1 MQDAIGEIYRTYA
14 EDVYR
19 FALRLCGNT
28 AQAEDILQETML
40 RAIEHYDRFE
50 GRCTVK
56 TWLCTIA
63 RNIWLNQSTRAEQ
76 KNVPLEEAAN
86 ADDGAPIE
94 QRVSDRMQAKE
105 IHRLLHDLE
114 EPYKEV
120 FSLRVFAELPFGEI
134 GALFGKTPNW
144 ARVTFFRAKEKLL
157 DKMEQEGLL

>member
-1 MQDAIGEIYRTYA
+1 
-14 EDVYR
+14 
-19 FALRLCGNT
+19 
-28 AQAEDILQETML
+28 
-40 RAIEHYDRFE
+40 
-50 GRCTVK
+50 VK